1 MLLEIYS
8 SISIFNETTT
18 ESFQFFKLFLR
29 TRNENIRHDSVRGK
43 GKQNPVRI
51 DDHQP
56 LTREDK
62 KNQIAKRHWFTRQR
76 SIYSRRAFASC
87 CIYLANYLSRP
98 FPYCSPRNIT
108 DEFDKNHAC
117 AVLCTNLISAHCPFL
132 TFDHI
137 DKQQRHQSTQQL
149 PIRGTMFLAKLFL
162 AGEKKNDRQKNFS
175 PLSHREAFSH
185 FVGVASGRHREL
197 QKCIREV
204 EASNMAIINRNWSN
218 RFQYENCSFRL

>member
-1 MLLEIYS
+1 MNACCQRSIVQFPFLTKQQPRVFNFLNYSFEREMKIYVMILS
-8 SISIFNETTT
+8 E
-18 ESFQFFKLFLR
+18 E
-29 TRNENIRHDSVRGK
+29 K
-43 GKQNPVRI
+43 GNRI

-162 AGEKKNDRQKNFS
+162 AREKKKDGQKNFS